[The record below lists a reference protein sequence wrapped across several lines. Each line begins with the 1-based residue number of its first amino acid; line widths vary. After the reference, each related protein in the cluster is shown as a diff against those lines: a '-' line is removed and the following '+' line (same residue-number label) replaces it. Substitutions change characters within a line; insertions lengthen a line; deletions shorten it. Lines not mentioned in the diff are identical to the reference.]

1 MSKFI
6 AAKKLVPLEDEVISS
21 PKEQNVIES
30 RLRKAF
36 INKIKEIE
44 ANCIANAENMDEN
57 KRLINSDIQKS
68 QNLNEGR
75 KQNLKDKSTELISL
89 KNMFKS
95 LLNQTD
101 NSVLK
106 KADMLE
112 ERLDELDRILK
123 QK

>member
-1 MSKFI
+1 M
-6 AAKKLVPLEDEVISS
+6 
-21 PKEQNVIES
+21 
-30 RLRKAF
+30 
-36 INKIKEIE
+36 NKIKEIE
-44 ANCIANAENMDEN
+44 ANCIASAENMDEN